1 VFPTPV
7 ADPRNSSYYLG
18 KASGTSMAA
27 PQVTGILALIG
38 EYYNKQ
44 QFNQAKARQLLF
56 NYASKPN
63 QIPTSSGG
71 ITDVYDLLGAPNR
84 YLNASTEITA
94 IGSTATWVTQELE
107 TKEGYT
113 TDSEVIYGL
122 TRIINDQIQEFVFI
136 PMQINLP
143 PEQETGVGTLSI
155 SINYVTPQ
163 AIALIRKYLTEPV
176 RVTIELVLGSSP
188 EYTEA
193 LFDNFWITS
202 ATYSAQSISLQLDMV
217 SFSREPFPSF
227 TFSPTY
233 FPGLF

>member
-1 VFPTPV
+1 MTRINNLSAAAIKAMFSSETEEQLIMLLTIHDPDPTGSEYPIRLT
-7 ADPRNSSYYLG
+7 DSF
-18 KASGTSMAA
+18 
-27 PQVTGILALIG
+27 IG
-38 EYYNKQ
+38 
-44 QFNQAKARQLLF
+44 RL
-56 NYASKPN
+56 
-63 QIPTSSGG
+63 T
-71 ITDVYDLLGAPNR
+71 
-84 YLNASTEITA
+84 
-94 IGSTATWVTQELE
+94 GSTTGWVTQELE

-113 TDSEVIYGL
+113 TDSEVIYGV
-122 TRIINDQIQEFVFI
+122 TRTVNSQVQEFVFI

-155 SINYVTPQ
+155 TINYVTPQ

-202 ATYSAQSISLQLDMV
+202 ATYSAQSISLQLDMI